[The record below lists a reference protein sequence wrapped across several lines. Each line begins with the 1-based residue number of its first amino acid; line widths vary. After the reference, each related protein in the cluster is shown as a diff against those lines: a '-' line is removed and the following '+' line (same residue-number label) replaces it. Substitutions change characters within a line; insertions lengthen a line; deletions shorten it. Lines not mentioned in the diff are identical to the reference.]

1 MKPIEQRMDELVAA
15 TRDVEKAIYD
25 AKFDEVVVPP
35 SIRNAVLDLVDEV
48 YRVAA
53 VIRRRS
59 E

>member
-1 MKPIEQRMDELVAA
+1 MDELVAA